1 MWGREKRVE
10 RYKSQGRVW
19 MIPVREIRQNAS
31 PVRREFAYDKLLELA
46 QSISENGLLH
56 PLTVTFE
63 GDWPVLISG
72 QRRLR
77 AAKIAG
83 LREVPCLV
91 IQTDRLQAAAL
102 AMVEN
107 LQRERLNCF
116 EEAAGI
122 RSLIRQFQLTQ
133 EETARLLGC
142 SQQKLADKLRLLELT
157 QREQALLTENG
168 FGEEHARALLQVQEH
183 TRRMALLQRMVTE
196 HWTVAQTEKMT
207 AKKAGE
213 ETRGKTAMRPPAP
226 LVKDMRLFF
235 NTLNHAVE
243 TMRSSGIAA
252 QIQQTERDGFMEL
265 TVRIPKMTA
274 QKPA

>member
-1 MWGREKRVE
+1 MWGRQTE
-10 RYKSQGRVW
+10 RYKSQGKVW
-19 MIPVREIRQNAS
+19 LIPVREIRQSAC

-63 GDWPVLISG
+63 GAFPVLISG

-91 IQTDRLQAAAL
+91 IQTDRLRAAAL

-107 LQRERLNCF
+107 LQREDLNCF
-116 EEAAGI
+116 EEASGI
-122 RSLIRQFQLTQ
+122 RALVRQFQLTQ
-133 EETARLLGC
+133 EEVARILGC
-142 SQQKLADKLRLLELT
+142 SQPSVANKLRLLKLS
-157 QREQALLTENG
+157 QREQTLLIENG
-168 FGEEHARALLQVQEH
+168 FSERHARALLREESEQ
-183 TRRMALLQRMVTE
+183 RRMELLQRMIAE
-196 HWTVAQTEKMT
+196 HWSIAQTEKM
-207 AKKAGE
+207 A
-213 ETRGKTAMRPPAP
+213 GKTPDLKTEDKPATHPPAP

-243 TMRSSGIAA
+243 TMRRSGIDA
-252 QIQQTERDGFMEL
+252 QIQQTEQDDYMEL
-265 TVRIPKMTA
+265 TVRIPKMTVE
-274 QKPA
+274 KPA